1 MYFNNLRYLHIGE
14 DILIERN
21 DLKWCLKIISI
32 MIGVV
37 LYVSIWWAMPSGVNY
52 YKKHPDNNGWNF
64 VYLMYKFW
72 IIGHIIAT
80 LLAFIW
86 AWN

>member
-21 DLKWCLKIISI
+21 YYGRFK
-32 MIGVV
+32 VV
-37 LYVSIWWAMPSGVNY
+37 FKNYLDHDWRRLIWWAMPSGVNY

-86 AWN
+86 A

>member
-1 MYFNNLRYLHIGE
+1 M
-14 DILIERN
+14 N

-64 VYLMYKFW
+64 VYLMYKFYSVADLTLRGSHGPFLEK
-72 IIGHIIAT
+72 IIPAKDS
-80 LLAFIW
+80 
-86 AWN
+86 

>member
-1 MYFNNLRYLHIGE
+1 M
-14 DILIERN
+14 D
-21 DLKWCLKIISI
+21 DLKWFLKVISI
-32 MIGVV
+32 MIGVT
-37 LYVSIWWAMPSGVNY
+37 LYVSIWLTMPLGVDC
-52 YKKHPDNNGWNF
+52 YKKHPDNNGLNF

-72 IIGHIIAT
+72 VIGHIIAI

>member
-1 MYFNNLRYLHIGE
+1 M
-14 DILIERN
+14 N

-37 LYVSIWWAMPSGVNY
+37 LYVSIWWAMPWGVNC

-64 VYLMYKFW
+64 IYLMYKFW
-72 IIGHIIAT
+72 VIGHVIAIFM
-80 LLAFIW
+80 AFIW